1 MADGAERATRIH
13 LARSVPRLLAT
24 PIALGVAGAAA
35 IAVGLLVAGGT
46 LGLVLAGLGG
56 ILVVAA
62 VGVAILLL
70 SVHVEVEEAAVRLVW
85 FGGHRRYPLVP
96 GPVTRVPLRGPRA
109 SKLRPRLGA
118 LGWGIGSARLRDE
131 EDIELI
137 RLAPTP
143 SAILVP
149 TERGRVAIA
158 AAREDELLEALAR
171 AAHARQRQ
179 ELVEAPTAPAEAAP
193 EPAPTIPA
201 IPATPAPA
209 AGDDLDMVPTSLTGI
224 ERALLE
230 ERLGRERAE
239 AERAAEE
246 ARIAA
251 AVAATTAA
259 GEAPPSETEAPAQVS
274 AEPRRRGRAA
284 LRPRASWVLALA
296 PTIVAMGIWWISRE
310 VGALPQAGTDLAR
323 LTSLGLVLAGPAT
336 SIGAVMALAW
346 WPRLVGLVVV
356 GGLAASVLIGRSLVG

>member
-1 MADGAERATRIH
+1 MADPAERATRIH
-13 LARSVPRLLAT
+13 LARSLPRLLAT
-24 PIALGVAGAAA
+24 PLALGVVGVGA

-46 LGLVLAGLGG
+46 LGLILAGLGAV
-56 ILVVAA
+56 LVVAA
-62 VGVAILLL
+62 VAVATLLL
-70 SVHVEVEEAAVRLVW
+70 SVHLEVEEAAVRLVW
-85 FGGHRRYPLVP
+85 LGGHRRYPLVP

-143 SAILVP
+143 SAILIP

-158 AAREDELLEALAR
+158 AAREEELLEALAR
-171 AAHARQRQ
+171 AAQARQRQ
-179 ELVEAPTAPAEAAP
+179 ELVEAPTVPAREP
-193 EPAPTIPA
+193 EPEPEPE
-201 IPATPAPA
+201 PPPAPD
-209 AGDDLDMVPTSLTGI
+209 AGFDLDMEPTSLTGI

-230 ERLGRERAE
+230 ERLARERAE
-239 AERAAEE
+239 AMGAAEE

-251 AVAATTAA
+251 AVAEAGSASDATSAEI
-259 GEAPPSETEAPAQVS
+259 EAPSRESAAQRSRLGS
-274 AEPRRRGRAA
+274 A
-284 LRPRASWVLALA
+284 LQPRATWVLALA
-296 PTIVAMGIWWISRE
+296 PTIVAVAIWWISRE
-310 VGALPQAGTDLAR
+310 VGALPPAGTDVAR

-346 WPRLVGLVVV
+346 WPRLVGLVVA

>member
-1 MADGAERATRIH
+1 MADGAERATQIH

-179 ELVEAPTAPAEAAP
+179 ELVEAPTEPAEAAP

-209 AGDDLDMVPTSLTGI
+209 AGRRPRYGADLAHRD
-224 ERALLE
+224 RASAA
-230 ERLGRERAE
+230 RGAPGPGARRGRAGR
-239 AERAAEE
+239 RGGSY
-246 ARIAA
+246 RGRGGGDHGGRRSA
-251 AVAATTAA
+251 AVGDRGTRP
-259 GEAPPSETEAPAQVS
+259 GLGG
-274 AEPRRRGRAA
+274 PRRRGRAA

-296 PTIVAMGIWWISRE
+296 PTIVAWGS
-310 VGALPQAGTDLAR
+310 
-323 LTSLGLVLAGPAT
+323 
-336 SIGAVMALAW
+336 
-346 WPRLVGLVVV
+346 
-356 GGLAASVLIGRSLVG
+356 GGSAGRSERCRRRGPTWPA

>member
-1 MADGAERATRIH
+1 MADPAERATRIH
-13 LARSVPRLLAT
+13 LARSLPRLLAT
-24 PIALGVAGAAA
+24 PLALGVVGVGA
-35 IAVGLLVAGGT
+35 IAVGLLVGSGT
-46 LGLVLAGLGG
+46 LGLILAGLGAV
-56 ILVVAA
+56 LVVAA
-62 VGVAILLL
+62 VAVAILLL
-70 SVHVEVEEAAVRLVW
+70 SVHLEVEEAAVRLVW
-85 FGGHRRYPLVP
+85 LGGHRRYPLVP

-143 SAILVP
+143 SAILIP

-158 AAREDELLEALAR
+158 AAREEELLEALAR
-171 AAHARQRQ
+171 AAQARQRQ
-179 ELVEAPTAPAEAAP
+179 EHVEAPAVPAREPEAEP
-193 EPAPTIPA
+193 EPP
-201 IPATPAPA
+201 PAPD
-209 AGDDLDMVPTSLTGI
+209 AGFDLDMEPTSLTGI

-230 ERLGRERAE
+230 ERLARERAE
-239 AERAAEE
+239 AMGAAEE

-251 AVAATTAA
+251 AVAEAASTSDATSAEI
-259 GEAPPSETEAPAQVS
+259 EAPSRESAAQRSRLGS
-274 AEPRRRGRAA
+274 A
-284 LRPRASWVLALA
+284 LQPRATWVLALA
-296 PTIVAMGIWWISRE
+296 PTIVAVAIWWISRE
-310 VGALPQAGTDLAR
+310 VGALPPAGTDVAR

-346 WPRLVGLVVV
+346 WPRLVGLVVA

>member
-1 MADGAERATRIH
+1 MADPAEGATRIH
-13 LARSVPRLLAT
+13 LARSIPRLLAT

-62 VGVAILLL
+62 VAVAILLL

-143 SAILVP
+143 SAILIP

-179 ELVEAPTAPAEAAP
+179 ELADAAP
-193 EPAPTIPA
+193 EPEPA
-201 IPATPAPA
+201 IPAPA
-209 AGDDLDMVPTSLTGI
+209 ADADLDMVPTSLTGI

-239 AERAAEE
+239 AERVARE

-251 AVAATTAA
+251 AMAETQAA
-259 GEAPPSETEAPAQVS
+259 GEALPSEADAPARDA
-274 AEPRRRGRAA
+274 AEPGRRGRAA
-284 LRPRASWVLALA
+284 LRPRASWVLALV
-296 PTIVAMGIWWISRE
+296 PTMVAVGIWWISRE
-310 VGALPQAGTDLAR
+310 VGALPPAGTDVAR